1 MLIMGNCIS
10 CKESLTNTEIIAF
23 DNMPAVAQH
32 MPDKEQVKN
41 DRGIHLP
48 LCQCKKCG
56 LIQFDCEPVEYY
68 RDVIRAGGYSTTM
81 VELRRRQYQEFIK
94 RYQLEGKKI
103 IEAGCGRGEFLRVLK
118 EFPVKGY
125 GIEHDPSLAEIA
137 KESGLLV

>member
-23 DNMPAVAQH
+23 DNMPAAAQH

-81 VELRRRQYQEFIK
+81 VELRRRQYQEFINV
-94 RYQLEGKKI
+94 I
-103 IEAGCGRGEFLRVLK
+103 SLRERK
-118 EFPVKGY
+118 SSRQ
-125 GIEHDPSLAEIA
+125 DAEEVSFFA
-137 KESGLLV
+137 Y